1 MCAFGHLAAFF
12 GTPTTGFGTLPT
24 VVHVT
29 RVFFAL
35 SRTGFA
41 DMGAKLADIGRM
53 RAAGSHERNGCIAD
67 FGTIA
72 VESDTVYHHL
82 YVLLTEAGLRAG
94 ITGNSTSLTG
104 FDAHLVLLRN

>member
-24 VVHVT
+24 VVHMVG
-29 RVFFAL
+29 VSFAL

-53 RAAGSHERNGCIAD
+53 RAAGSHERNGCVAD
-67 FGTIA
+67 FGA
-72 VESDTVYHHL
+72 VPVEPDAVYHHL
-82 YVLLTEAGLRAG
+82 NILLAKAGFGAG
-94 ITGNSTSLTG
+94 ITGNGTCLAGIDTSL
-104 FDAHLVLLRN
+104 VLWGS